1 MELYIPKD
9 TFDNPVP
16 PRLFL
21 CNTGKKKLGQLQ
33 AYDTSLNAKWNS
45 WSELDF
51 TIDRKYTDIITGET
65 KLHPLFDKAEGLRR
79 VYAEGIGY
87 FIIQDPDTN
96 YSDSESKTLSC
107 FSIEYETSTKYLEN
121 FYVNN
126 GEVDSIE
133 VTYEAS
139 KYPNGMT
146 KDDMYKLASSDKY
159 NSNEKYFH
167 RKYSSDASYEY
178 EQIQITDEE
187 AYLEHFKSDT
197 ST

>member
-16 PRLFL
+16 PRIFL

-51 TIDRKYTDIITGET
+51 TIDRKYTDILTGET

-96 YSDSESKTLSC
+96 YSDRESKTLSC

-139 KYPNGMT
+139 KYPNGAT

-159 NSNEKYFH
+159 DANEKYFH
-167 RKYSSDASYEY
+167 RVYSSDASYVY
-178 EQIQITDEE
+178 EQIQIADKE
-187 AYLEHFKSDT
+187 A
-197 ST
+197 